1 MLDWGWVGRGTRGAA
16 GSVAARRTAGV
27 RRIARAMALGVI
39 VASAAPAGRPTS
51 AAGHADAAAA
61 RPLAPRAAQRA
72 QQGPIGYDLAAT
84 WRGFARPSRV
94 TMGPDGR
101 FYVLDD
107 DGVQRIA
114 PDGSVEARFW
124 ANAAREITVDDLG
137 NVYGLREK
145 YVFKFTAD
153 GVRWTRQIDGFPH
166 PIAIERLSYL
176 SSIAWDLPRRRVTV
190 PWDVELTNERAFTEQ
205 GSVQEGDDF
214 AFPEHVYWDHQFALG
229 HRYVLNRTRRQV
241 EVYQSRVPNP
251 VQTIPLP
258 VAAERMAVG
267 PDGSVFVLSR
277 RRWIHRV
284 DANGDILGVL
294 DAVDLEPSREPYPVT
309 DLAVDAAGRVA
320 VADRGSNKVRLYAPG
335 AEIDPNAG
343 LAPDEGLRC
352 QIVVNKGAAPT
363 FLQLGEQTQVTLTLG
378 GGCPT
383 AGERIDIALV
393 VDHSDSMK
401 GEKLERMKEAVGAF
415 VNQLNL
421 GRDQVALV
429 SFESTAQIEVPM
441 TQDKAQVIGRVMG
454 LVAEGGTNIAAGI
467 DYGRTALRVSPRWG
481 QPGVKS
487 IIVLM
492 TDGVPFNNSR
502 MRTIEAADRAR
513 FEDIT
518 TFTIGFGGDVDP
530 ELLRLAAA
538 DPGLYRFA
546 RDGAELVD
554 VYRELAQQI
563 TASVLLKET
572 TIVDVVPDNM
582 TYVEARGA
590 TPPAAWDPVART
602 LTWVFTDVPF
612 SGITM
617 SYWLQPQE
625 VGTWPTNVVATHTGT
640 DGLSKPQSG
649 PFPIPYVVVVAPGT
663 PSPTPRP
670 SATVTPTPTDPPPP
684 TVTPTLYP
692 PPPTATDTPPASA
705 TATPSPTASA
715 TPTATGGRVS
725 PSATPTPS
733 ATTAPSSTPT
743 VPTVVLPPTD
753 TPTPDGHKIYLT
765 IVFNDRCFK
774 LYTDVVLV
782 IDASTSMRERT
793 DAGAQKLAAAKRA
806 AKVFLD
812 QLQLADDL
820 VGRHDQAAVVWFN
833 DTARLEQP
841 LTTDRT
847 RLDAAIDRIGMAEGT
862 RIDAGL
868 EVANLEL
875 LHPSRRK
882 LENQPVVVLLSDGLP
897 NRSTNEQVIGAA
909 DAIKRDGAYL
919 FTIGVGRHDAIF
931 AELLRRVASQPTDFY
946 ASASGDDLAA
956 IYQAIAGQV
965 ICKGRRRDG

>member
-1 MLDWGWVGRGTRGAA
+1 MLALARARSGLGATRRWAAIALGAA
-16 GSVAARRTAGV
+16 MMAGGALGGPAGPPEGAAQAMRRPAGAARTA
-27 RRIARAMALGVI
+27 
-39 VASAAPAGRPTS
+39 
-51 AAGHADAAAA
+51 
-61 RPLAPRAAQRA
+61 
-72 QQGPIGYDLAAT
+72 QGPIGYDLAAT

-94 TMGPDGR
+94 T
-101 FYVLDD
+101 
-107 DGVQRIA
+107 IA
-114 PDGSVEARFW
+114 PDGRAVVLDDNGVHRVAPDGTVEARFW

-153 GVRWTRQIDGFPH
+153 GVRWTRQIDGYPH

-176 SSIAWDLPRRRVTV
+176 SSIAWDPVHRRVTV
-190 PWDVELTNERAFTEQ
+190 PWDVELTQERQFTEQ
-205 GSVQEGDDF
+205 GSVIEGGDPF
-214 AFPEHVYWDHQFALG
+214 KFPEHVYWDHQFALG
-229 HRYVLNRTRRQV
+229 RRYALNRTLRQV
-241 EVYQSRVPNP
+241 EVYQSRVAEP

-277 RRWIHRV
+277 RRWVHRV
-284 DANGDILGVL
+284 DPRGDILGVL

-309 DLAVDAAGRVA
+309 DLAVDAAGQVY
-320 VADRGSNKVRLYAPG
+320 VADRGNNKVRVYAPG

-343 LAPDEGLRC
+343 LAPEEGLRC

-363 FLQLGEQTQVTLTLG
+363 FLLLGEQTQVTLTLG

-401 GEKLERMKEAVGAF
+401 GEKLERMKEAVTAF

-454 LVAEGGTNIAAGI
+454 LQAEGGTNIAAGI

-502 MRTIEAADRAR
+502 MRTVEAADRAR
-513 FEDIT
+513 FDDIT
-518 TFTIGFGGDVDP
+518 MFTIGFGGDVDP
-530 ELLRLAAA
+530 ELLRLSAG

-546 RDGAELVD
+546 RDGVELIE

-590 TPPAAWDPVART
+590 TPPAAWNPVART

-612 SGITM
+612 SGLTM

-640 DGLSKPQSG
+640 DGLSKPQAG

-684 TVTPTLYP
+684 TITPTLYP
-692 PPPTATDTPPASA
+692 PPPTDLPSA
-705 TATPSPTASA
+705 TPTPTASA
-715 TPTATGGRVS
+715 TPSPTGGRVT
-725 PSATPTPS
+725 PSDTPT
-733 ATTAPSSTPT
+733 ATRTPDPTPTAPE
-743 VPTVVLPPTD
+743 PTVVLPPTE
-753 TPTPDGHKIYLT
+753 TPTPDGYKIYLT
-765 IVFNDRCFK
+765 ILFNDRCFK

-793 DAGAQKLAAAKRA
+793 DLGVQKLAAAKRA

-812 QLQLADDL
+812 QLQLTDDL

-841 LTTDRT
+841 LTSDRA
-847 RLDAAIDRIGMAEGT
+847 RLDAAIDRIGMVEGT

-868 EVANLEL
+868 EVANREL
-875 LHPSRRK
+875 LHPQRRK

-897 NRSTNEQVIGAA
+897 NRSTNEQVIAAA
-909 DAIKRDGAYL
+909 DAIKRDGAYV

-931 AELLRRVASQPTDFY
+931 ADLLRRVASQPTDFF